1 MGRSQVK
8 YRSTHGRGRGR
19 GDAAGGRGGASGR
32 GRSSHLRNL
41 GSNAFRF
48 EEREE
53 QGDSEVE
60 VQGDY
65 GSRTQFFASE
75 QNYRGHMGAAP
86 GEHFQSRTMK
96 QWEEKDDAEDGQ
108 GAIGVL
114 DLNWIASQL
123 ELVSPDIRYRMDPK
137 YCIDLPFE
145 PQDENDEDSKEE
157 VAEIKTNA
165 AVPVAAAPTPAPSK
179 TAQGDAELDFLL
191 NLSVSTSN
199 EAKSTPTPSM
209 PVDPVPASTRTPAE
223 TEQLEDWLD
232 DVLDM

>member
-19 GDAAGGRGGASGR
+19 GGAAGGRGGASGR

-53 QGDSEVE
+53 QDDSEVA
-60 VQGDY
+60 VKGDY

-75 QNYRGHMGAAP
+75 QNYRGHVGAAP

-108 GAIGVL
+108 GTIGVL

-137 YCIDLPFE
+137 YCIVLPFE
-145 PQDENDEDSKEE
+145 PQDESDEDSKEE

-209 PVDPVPASTRTPAE
+209 PVDPVPASTRTPTE

>member
-19 GDAAGGRGGASGR
+19 GRGEVVGGRDGASGR

-41 GSNAFRF
+41 GSNAYRF

-53 QGDSEVE
+53 QDDSVVTTQENYE
-60 VQGDY
+60 G
-65 GSRTQFFASE
+65 RTQFFASE
-75 QNYRGHMGAAP
+75 QNYRDHMGAAP
-86 GEHFQSRTMK
+86 GAHFQSCTMK
-96 QWEEKDDAEDGQ
+96 QWEEKDDAADDL
-108 GAIGVL
+108 GVL

-123 ELVSPDIRYRMDPK
+123 ELVSPDLRYRMDPK

-145 PQDENDEDSKEE
+145 TQNNEDAESEKEI
-157 VAEIKTNA
+157 AETQTN
-165 AVPVAAAPTPAPSK
+165 VAATIATLAPIQTPSK
-179 TAQGDAELDFLL
+179 PTQDDAELDFLL
-191 NLSVSTSN
+191 NLSASTSSGT
-199 EAKSTPTPSM
+199 KSTPTPSM
-209 PVDPVPASTRTPAE
+209 PADPVPLSTRTPAE